1 MNTPRETLET
11 VKKEI
16 VKQFQDNEHRMSFDD
31 MALLGKLDYLIAL
44 GRQEALEEIREDVKA
59 IEYARISG
67 YSMVNRDQVISSI
80 DKASSLQSPKPSKKL

>member
-1 MNTPRETLET
+1 MTTPRETLESLIDRNL
-11 VKKEI
+11 KKQY
-16 VKQFQDNEHRMSFDD
+16 KQEGAHDGFVEVVAQE
-31 MALLGKLDYLIAL
+31 AYAL

-80 DKASSLQSPKPSKKL
+80 DKASSLQSPNPSKKE